1 MPKEITNTNEI
12 KRILNYLKPEVI
24 NKIILDSGCAK
35 NEDAVAFNELKG
47 HIVYISIFNFKS
59 LSRLKFDYYISVNN
73 LKLLIERNELKQQLR

>member
-1 MPKEITNTNEI
+1 MAKEITNINEI
-12 KRILNYLKPEVI
+12 KRILNYLKPDVI

-59 LSRLKFDYYISVNN
+59 LPRLKFDYYISVKN
-73 LKLLIERNELKQQLR
+73 LKLIEIWKSHK